1 MASDRDNILS
11 VFSCNHPYCYQNKIS
26 PVWAYFHTTLTI
38 CLNFSNFLMWKCGN
52 KFGTKFGPFLTH
64 KYNFLDVGAKMRKKK
79 TSTFVN
85 FLRISKPLLD
95 YLTNIALDIGQ
106 PKEQLLQQQPQKQV
120 GSGPAMIYR
129 DDLVFSC
136 GTGGHQRYS

>member
-1 MASDRDNILS
+1 
-11 VFSCNHPYCYQNKIS
+11 
-26 PVWAYFHTTLTI
+26 
-38 CLNFSNFLMWKCGN
+38 
-52 KFGTKFGPFLTH
+52 
-64 KYNFLDVGAKMRKKK
+64 MRKNK

-136 GTGGHQRYS
+136 GTGGHQRTLRIPRGPNKS